1 MSEEAKEKVNIEI
14 DSRMKE
20 LSNSDLTREELLH
33 EKANQGVKLGDDA
46 FFQYIR
52 ENKTAREML
61 LKPDAT
67 GRCLIQDFEVILLD
81 NAPIHH
87 AAADVLDE
95 LEQYVK
101 VLFIPPYCYHLSPL
115 DNGAFG
121 WVVHFLQAPENA
133 RFGQRP
139 IREGLSAAFSAMPES
154 AARYCFHNCNYPFAQ
169 PDGSDSDSSDS
180 V

>member
-61 LKPDAT
+61 LKPGDAYT
-67 GRCLIQDFEVILLD
+67 ADRVIELALRQDIGPDPSLMM
-81 NAPIHH
+81 NR
-87 AAADVLDE
+87 
-95 LEQYVK
+95 
-101 VLFIPPYCYHLSPL
+101 
-115 DNGAFG
+115 
-121 WVVHFLQAPENA
+121 EN
-133 RFGQRP
+133 
-139 IREGLSAAFSAMPES
+139 
-154 AARYCFHNCNYPFAQ
+154 Y
-169 PDGSDSDSSDS
+169 
-180 V
+180 